1 MLIFAENYSYDD
13 PLNIVFLCGSHYSK
27 KSKHDKRNILKEH
40 IDGSTSN
47 LHAIILEEN
56 FQFAST
62 SKQYLSYDDIYL
74 SGLAQIEQLASLY
87 ASKIIIIHETISTA
101 AELGMFAIDPILAQK
116 ICLLVPD
123 KVSIEE
129 EKISGFIRLAFF
141 QEKAPEN
148 MVRLIRYYPDVE
160 VHRTSPNKS
169 DYYSYYHDNK
179 LAHF

>member
-1 MLIFAENYSYDD
+1 M
-13 PLNIVFLCGSHYSK
+13 
-27 KSKHDKRNILKEH
+27 KEH

-116 ICLLVPD
+116 
-123 KVSIEE
+123 S
-129 EKISGFIRLAFF
+129 A
-141 QEKAPEN
+141 
-148 MVRLIRYYPDVE
+148 
-160 VHRTSPNKS
+160 
-169 DYYSYYHDNK
+169 YSYPTRFQLRK
-179 LAHF
+179 KRFLALLGWPFSGKGF

>member
-101 AELGMFAIDPILAQK
+101 AELGMFAVDPILAQK

-160 VHRTSPNKS
+160 VHRISINI
-169 DYYSYYHDNK
+169 
-179 LAHF
+179 

>member
-1 MLIFAENYSYDD
+1 M
-13 PLNIVFLCGSHYSK
+13 
-27 KSKHDKRNILKEH
+27 KEH

-141 QEKAPEN
+141 RK
-148 MVRLIRYYPDVE
+148 RLLKTWFD
-160 VHRTSPNKS
+160 
-169 DYYSYYHDNK
+169 
-179 LAHF
+179 